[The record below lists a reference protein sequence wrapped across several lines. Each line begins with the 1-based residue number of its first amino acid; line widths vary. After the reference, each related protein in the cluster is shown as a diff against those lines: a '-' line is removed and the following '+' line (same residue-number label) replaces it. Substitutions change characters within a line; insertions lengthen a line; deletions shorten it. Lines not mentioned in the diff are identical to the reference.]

1 MCAALASW
9 DAVSP
14 SVGRCGRSG
23 ELRPRPALHP
33 DPTQIHSDPHSLA
46 PRSRGPD
53 LRPAA
58 GAGCLGA
65 TKRGRRRQDWA
76 SVPTTNGSFQVEIG
90 GVGVSTHVP
99 RENAGLER
107 SHLGGSRGW
116 AERQRAGSRGLQG
129 GELFAQAPPTAP
141 KLPQS
146 GVRGCPRPSGPSP
159 RCPWPR
165 LPCFSRLA
173 TWASRLHLRAPHI
186 LSS

>member
-9 DAVSP
+9 DAVSR

-107 SHLGGSRGW
+107 SHLGRSRGW

-129 GELFAQAPPTAP
+129 GELFAQAPLQRRSSPSQVCGGALGP
-141 KLPQS
+141 QVPLLAVPGRGYHVSPALPP
-146 GVRGCPRPSGPSP
+146 G
-159 RCPWPR
+159 
-165 LPCFSRLA
+165 
-173 TWASRLHLRAPHI
+173 HLDFI
-186 LSS
+186 